1 MHWSS
6 SPIFWSQP
14 LYSEHVLVCC
24 LGPSSCNIGKS
35 GVVVHFTQKS
45 LVHSRSSIT
54 PWFTVLIEKDLYDC
68 SSLTTFSWLTHT
80 FWRRSDHR
88 KPYISKGHFTLNL
101 VFDIGFLSKT
111 RVVISMLLHLHSFLK
126 KTTPFM
132 YVFLLMQ
139 WQLRDWFDF
148 IMQWQD
154 NSISHVIDL
163 I

>member
-1 MHWSS
+1 MSNSNLSNDDDVVCYLLLSHTHWLWPALCVHSVVSGRFVPLPVNKMHWSS

-111 RVVISMLLHLHSFLK
+111 RVVTSM
-126 KTTPFM
+126 
-132 YVFLLMQ
+132 
-139 WQLRDWFDF
+139 
-148 IMQWQD
+148 
-154 NSISHVIDL
+154 
-163 I
+163 